1 MAFSYTV
8 FFIDMSS
15 VRWRSTADV
24 ANPRPREV
32 GGACRRQ
39 VLAGARTQET
49 VGGPNGAQRSEFRR
63 TAPPDNNDIVLSQC
77 FPAMSYVSVVGR
89 ACMALTMLQ
98 GHLMWQRM
106 PFTWWFCHTNM
117 PQTHLHDHVAYPA
130 RGILQSSSRGEFH
143 HKRLRSY
150 VLTCF
155 HRKRLRSYVLT
166 CFHQS
171 GRRHGPL
178 CNTLIIKHR
187 LF

>member
-63 TAPPDNNDIVLSQC
+63 TALPDNKRYRDQQMIPDMDIKKVRKEKLFTDLS
-77 FPAMSYVSVVGR
+77 
-89 ACMALTMLQ
+89 
-98 GHLMWQRM
+98 
-106 PFTWWFCHTNM
+106 
-117 PQTHLHDHVAYPA
+117 
-130 RGILQSSSRGEFH
+130 I
-143 HKRLRSY
+143 
-150 VLTCF
+150 
-155 HRKRLRSYVLT
+155 
-166 CFHQS
+166 
-171 GRRHGPL
+171 
-178 CNTLIIKHR
+178 
-187 LF
+187 